1 VPTRYVWN
9 AWVYRFLAPSVLRFD
24 SRPGAS
30 WTNFWWTGD
39 SGQVGA
45 FWYAYSSAW
54 LPAALLKSQNQSRL
68 VDAWFAASRHW
79 GVSFHFNKGLAGAPA
94 AAINEARNTAMNP
107 DVPDAFAL
115 ANYGLRRPAGVPR
128 LTSVEPRRL
137 VAQRGRGGCRRGPF
151 ARSGRD
157 GRAPRRRARYRHL
170 SQRM

>member
-1 VPTRYVWN
+1 MRLVMRMVFQGLGKDGARAAWRPLLDLVKDNGADYEGRDSITVASVPTRYVWN
-9 AWVYRFLAPSVLRFD
+9 AWVYCFLAPSVVRFD

-94 AAINEARNTAMNP
+94 ARSTK
-107 DVPDAFAL
+107 
-115 ANYGLRRPAGVPR
+115 
-128 LTSVEPRRL
+128 
-137 VAQRGRGGCRRGPF
+137 RGTP
-151 ARSGRD
+151 
-157 GRAPRRRARYRHL
+157 P
-170 SQRM
+170 